1 MGAAWLELVPGEPV
15 VDAAS
20 RILTVRLKD
29 MARAVRALAAE
40 PAPTHQASHELSQQ
54 ATHQAALVHRVR
66 VAARKAG
73 VCLAAFRT
81 YCKPGPWRSVRGRV
95 RAIRRLA
102 GAVRD
107 ADVHARV
114 LVALLDPRVA
124 HDVAPSGTRATDA
137 ARRVAREAAREALAR
152 IASERTEALA
162 LLREACVAECQRDPG
177 HARHAPFQRRA
188 RRLRRSL
195 AARSADAPTV
205 GAIAATTLEA
215 LAASASAFA
224 PDDLI
229 DLARLHELRLCVK
242 RLRYAIETFGT
253 LIPESV
259 RTHTLGMLEE
269 AQNRLGEVNDV
280 AVLVDRLA
288 RYANDDATG
297 ALAGLCDRLLRVR
310 DVRHAKAALWW
321 REREASLDLERL
333 RTWAA
338 SNTRE
343 REPGAPPLIM
353 TMVRSRVAA
362 AMPRGPSRRDPLVAG
377 RVSLVGAPVV
387 RGPHTAEGSMH
398 TPVADAPAL
407 SATGGTLPSQPAVP
421 PPVAPAAS
429 MPAPTHPPN
438 PPQSAALNS
447 GMPDAFAGPSTQRSL
462 FLSGERVAAIDVGSN
477 SVRLLAVELVD
488 ELTWRVLEEERA
500 MTRLAHGLDATGVLA
515 PEAMAASLEALV
527 RFKATCDRLGV
538 RVVRA
543 FATAAVREAT
553 NGADFRGLVQ
563 DRTGLA
569 LEIVSDRDEGRLV
582 HRSVARAFD
591 LSQGLCAVADI
602 GGGSLEVVVS
612 DAGVIVANDSMPL
625 GAVRLTEAFGGAEA
639 CVGDRFVDMRR
650 HAQRIIERRVR
661 AHQTPPALLIG
672 CGGTFTTLMAM
683 AAASR
688 GVLIDRNSPAL
699 ASMAPVSRA
708 HIKELIDRLRQ
719 MPLAQRLRA
728 PGLPSDRADIIVA
741 GFTVVE
747 RLMKHLGAQHVH
759 VHPGGVRDG
768 LILRVIEDTL
778 AARATPRTGT
788 GMSTSEEGRL
798 ASEALAQGVRVFA
811 RKCRYPRAHCEQVA
825 RLAGLLFDQLAR
837 DSALVPDLGSDPR
850 ERDILVAAAILHD
863 VGILVE
869 YERHHKHS
877 RVMILHADL
886 PGFTPREIDLIS
898 QVARY
903 HRRAEPTPKHAPF
916 AVLSPSDQA
925 LVTRLAAIL
934 RVADGLDRTH
944 AQHAAGLHIRF
955 GPRSLTIEVEPAP
968 HRDGFGRAAGA
979 PGQVHAEAR
988 GATVAASGVA
998 SDDPPP
1004 GLPSVDALGADLLA
1018 AADKAALL
1026 ERVTGVR
1033 VRLTTV
1039 T

>member
-1 MGAAWLELVPGEPV
+1 MPGEPV

-29 MARAVRALAAE
+29 MARAVRALAADSAAAHE
-40 PAPTHQASHELSQQ
+40 ASDETARKALQQ
-54 ATHQAALVHRVR
+54 TSHQAALVHRVR

-114 LVALLDPRVA
+114 LVALLDTRVA
-124 HDVAPSGTRATDA
+124 HDAAGNGTRASEA
-137 ARRVAREAAREALAR
+137 ARDVARDTARDVAREAAREALVR
-152 IASERTEALA
+152 IAAERTEALA
-162 LLREACVAECQRDPG
+162 LLREACVAECQREAG

-195 AARSADAPTV
+195 AARTTDAPTV
-205 GAIAATTLEA
+205 GVLAATTLEA
-215 LAASASAFA
+215 LAASASSFA

-242 RLRYAIETFGT
+242 RLRYALETFGA
-253 LIPESV
+253 LIPEPV
-259 RTHTLGMLEE
+259 RTHTLAMLEE
-269 AQNRLGEVNDV
+269 AQQRLGEVNDV

-288 RYANDDATG
+288 RYASDDTTG
-297 ALAGLCDRLLRVR
+297 ALAGLRDRLLRVR
-310 DVRHAKAALWW
+310 DVRHAKAAQWW
-321 REREASLDLERL
+321 RERDARLDLERV
-333 RTWAA
+333 RGWAA
-338 SNTRE
+338 STVRA
-343 REPGAPPLIM
+343 REPVLPPLIM
-353 TMVRSRVAA
+353 TTVRSRVAA
-362 AMPRGPSRRDPLVAG
+362 ARARGPGGRDPLVAG
-377 RVSLVGAPVV
+377 RVSLAGAPVV
-387 RGPHTAEGSMH
+387 RGPHTAEDSMD
-398 TPVADAPAL
+398 TTFVDPPASPAAADGTHATAPA
-407 SATGGTLPSQPAVP
+407 SP
-421 PPVAPAAS
+421 
-429 MPAPTHPPN
+429 PPN
-438 PPQSAALNS
+438 PPQPAAPNR
-447 GMPDAFAGPSTQRSL
+447 GMPDAFAGPSAQRSL

-553 NGADFRGLVQ
+553 NGADFRSLVL

-639 CVGDRFVDMRR
+639 CVGERFDDLRR

-661 AHQTPPALLIG
+661 AMETPPALLIG

-747 RLMKHLGAQHVH
+747 RLMKHVGAQHVH

-768 LILRVIEDTL
+768 LILRVVEDTL
-778 AARATPRTGT
+778 ASRASPRALAGT
-788 GMSTSEEGRL
+788 GDQGVL
-798 ASEALAQGVRVFA
+798 ASEARAQGVRAFA
-811 RKCRYPRAHCEQVA
+811 RKCRYPRAHSEQVA
-825 RLAGLLFDQLAR
+825 RLASLLFDQLAR

-850 ERDILVAAAILHD
+850 ERDILLAAAILHD

-955 GPRSLTIEVEPAP
+955 GPRALTIEVEPAP
-968 HRDGFGRAAGA
+968 HRDGFGRASGA
-979 PGQVHAEAR
+979 MGQIDAE
-988 GATVAASGVA
+988 GATGSIGGMA

-1004 GLPSVDALGADLLA
+1004 GLPSVDALSADLLA